1 MSKTV
6 DERVVKMT
14 FDNQNFDPKVNAS
27 MNTIDKLKSKLNF
40 TGASKGL
47 ETMASATDSVKVK
60 FSALNTVAMT
70 AVMNITNNIVN
81 SAKRIMASLTTAP
94 IDAGYN
100 EYESKLKSIKV
111 MMASTGKSI
120 DEVNARIDDL
130 AEYANKTIYSFDDM
144 TQSVSKFTNAGVSL
158 DKSVLAIKGIS
169 NEAAVSGASA
179 EEASRAMY
187 NFAQALSAGHVQLI
201 DWKSIENANMATME
215 FKQQLIDSAVAAGTL
230 TKSADGLYTTMSGKT
245 LNATKGFNDSLQD
258 QWMTT
263 DVLINTLGRYADE
276 TTEIGKKSYS
286 AAKDVSSFSKLMDT
300 LSESVQNG
308 WSKTFELILG
318 DYFQAT
324 DMWTKVN
331 DVIGGALDKMTEARN
346 KLIGGAMSSP
356 WEQIKKQVSD
366 AGVSVNDFQKALIE
380 TGKKHG
386 KVTDEMIS
394 KAGGFEKSL
403 KSGWLSP
410 KILSETLG
418 KFIGN
423 VKDAEKSTDKMKNSL
438 DELGKVADKVILGD
452 FGNGEDRIKKLTAAG
467 YDYATVQSIVNNKLL
482 GTKININNLSDAQVK
497 NMGYTD
503 EQVKTL
509 RKLQKQADETGTPL
523 NELMERMS
531 KPSGRELLL
540 DSIANSYRTLAS
552 VFKSVRD
559 AWRDMFPPATSE
571 QLYNAIDA
579 VHSFTEGVL
588 KDVKSNSDSLTR
600 TLKGLFAI
608 LKLISDIL
616 GGGLKI
622 AFKILNSI
630 LGAFNLN
637 ILDFTA
643 YVGDAIVA
651 MTNWIEKHNLL
662 NKVIEK
668 TGPFVKKS
676 IEKLK
681 EWKDEVLSLPIV
693 QNALDTAEK
702 SIETFFKE
710 GSKSVKT
717 FIKNLKSMDKITF
730 NGVVDTVKKFID
742 KIIDIFKTAAK
753 PVSNVANAAETVKKA
768 TKEVDKD
775 TSPHLDNFKN
785 NISKVKDVLGEFV
798 EFVKGKLSNINLGHV
813 LAIAFGVSFI
823 ATAKKAGQLMES
835 ISGFMDNL
843 GAVPASIS
851 EFVDK
856 VTYSMKKLAKAK
868 AFSMK
873 MDGVYTFAKAIAV
886 LAGSIFLLS
895 KMDMKKGLEGAG
907 ILLGTVGILSAALIL
922 INKKCDVKSSIKL
935 GTMMASIGG
944 AMILLSAAVKVLAGI
959 DVGKAFIAIS
969 EIIIMMASLVASSIA
984 LAAFAPSMGKNSLM
998 ILSFAVSINI
1008 LIRAIKSLTELDP
1021 KKATNTCKMLSK
1033 FILALAVSIRL
1044 MAKPGASSA
1053 KAGTSMLAVSAA
1065 LLILTK
1071 VIKIVSK
1078 FTIGEMVTAV
1088 GIVSIA
1094 IGFIYTLSKAMS
1106 IMGDAGKYAGKAG
1119 LSMLAISSSM
1129 LILVG
1134 VIKIVSMI
1142 GTKELVKGVTV
1153 INLLGVCISAL
1164 IAVTSKAGENAAK
1177 AGVTILAFAGAMI
1190 ALSVVMYIMGSLSV
1204 ESIGKGLLAIGGLT
1218 AIIMGLLVIT
1228 KYTKNVKACS
1238 KLLIS
1243 FSITMGVLSAAI
1255 AILSLLDI
1263 SKVIEASACIGA
1275 ITGML
1280 ALLIKS
1286 TENAKKATSTLVLMA
1301 VIFAELTVVLFALS
1315 SLPIKSCLASAGAL
1329 SLLMLTLSASILI
1342 ISNSK
1347 DMSAST
1353 VAVVGLM
1360 STVLLGIGYIISI
1373 LSGLPMNNAITIAA
1387 SVGLLMMALSGAF
1400 LIISN
1405 SKVDPKTT
1413 ISLGLMIGCL
1423 YLLGTVL
1430 SKMSEMPLSES
1441 VGNVKLLAVVVA
1453 GVIVAMEILG
1463 HINGGSILKNVL
1475 MMSAAIAA
1483 FSVSLMLLAP
1493 AIKSVGELSVE
1504 SIVKTLVTLAAAI
1517 VVLGVAGT
1525 VLAPVLP
1532 VILGLSVALL
1542 AISVG
1547 ALAAGVGI
1555 DFLAKGLAIIA
1566 TLSIND
1572 LVQGIIALVAVF
1584 TALGIAGLLL
1594 SPIAP
1599 VILMLGAAILALGV
1613 GLLSTAKA
1621 IQIIINL
1628 FQMFASS
1635 TTDGSNIIGNALKS
1649 IWNFFSNVFSNIF
1662 HTIGSAVSHF
1672 ASSAAQMAS
1681 NLWNGLKN
1689 GLKGLGGLV
1698 GGHIRDAVSAIKNK
1712 VGEWKDAGINLI
1724 KGFISGIKSK
1734 AQAIVDAAKGV
1745 VKGAVDSIKHF
1756 LGIRSPSR
1764 LFKGIGKYCDLGLV
1778 NGLKEY
1784 SSKVSN
1790 ASRSVGKD
1798 AFNNMKRTLS
1808 NIADNVNENIDA
1820 QPTISPVMDLSD
1832 VINGTS
1838 QINSLLSNNKAM
1850 TISADMNANY
1860 TKQQQKYED
1869 DYNFKNRLLSD
1880 VDTIIKNAFEN
1891 VDGIQNGDSTYV
1903 IEIPLNLDSRE
1914 VARATAKYTK
1924 NEIEKIDR
1932 NALRRGGILRV

>member
-120 DEVNARIDDL
+120 DEVNKHIDDL

-230 TKSADGLYTTMSGKT
+230 TKSADGLYETMSGKT

-324 DMWTKVN
+324 NMWTKVN
-331 DVIGGALDKMTEARN
+331 DVVGGALDKMTEARN

-523 NELMERMS
+523 NELIERMS

-588 KDVKSNSDSLTR
+588 NNVKSNSDSLTR

-643 YVGDAIVA
+643 YIGDAIVA

-798 EFVKGKLSNINLGHV
+798 EFVKGKLSNINLGHI

-935 GTMMASIGG
+935 GSMMASIGG

-969 EIIIMMASLVASSIA
+969 EMIIMMASLVASSIA

-1008 LIRAIKSLTELDP
+1008 LIRAIKSLSELDP
-1021 KKATNTCKMLSK
+1021 KKATNTCKMLSR
-1033 FILALAVSIRL
+1033 FMLALAVSIRL
-1044 MAKPGASSA
+1044 MTKPGASSA

-1071 VIKIVSK
+1071 VIKMVSK

-1088 GIVSIA
+1088 GIVGIT

-1204 ESIGKGLLAIGGLT
+1204 ESIGKGLLAISGLT
-1218 AIIMGLLVIT
+1218 AMIMGLLVIT

-1243 FSITMGVLSAAI
+1243 FSITIGVLSAAI
-1255 AILSLLDI
+1255 AILSLLDT
-1263 SKVIEASACIGA
+1263 SKVIGASACIGA

-1347 DMSAST
+1347 DMSTST

-1400 LIISN
+1400 FIISN

-1493 AIKSVGELSVE
+1493 AIKSFGELSVE

-1542 AISVG
+1542 SISVG

-1566 TLSIND
+1566 TLSIGD
-1572 LVQGIIALVAVF
+1572 LVQGLIALVAVF

-1649 IWNFFSNVFSNIF
+1649 IWDFFSNVFGNIF
-1662 HTIGSAVSHF
+1662 HTIGSAVSRF
-1672 ASSAAQMAS
+1672 ASSAGQMAS

-1712 VGEWKDAGINLI
+1712 VGEWKDAGVNLI

-1756 LGIRSPSR
+1756 LGIHSPSR
-1764 LFKGIGKYCDLGLV
+1764 LFKGIGQYCDLGLV
-1778 NGLKEY
+1778 NGFKEY
-1784 SSKVSN
+1784 SSKVSD

-1808 NIADNVNENIDA
+1808 NIADNVNKNIDA

-1838 QINSLLSNNKAM
+1838 QLNSLLSNNKAM
-1850 TISADMNANY
+1850 TISTDMNTNY

>member
-81 SAKRIMASLTTAP
+81 SAKSIMASLTTAP

-120 DEVNARIDDL
+120 DEVNAHIDDL

-263 DVLINTLGRYADE
+263 DVLINTLSRYADE

-324 DMWTKVN
+324 NMWTKVN

-523 NELMERMS
+523 NELIERMS

-571 QLYNAIDA
+571 QLYNAVDA

-588 KDVKSNSDSLTR
+588 KNVKSNSDSLTR

-643 YVGDAIVA
+643 YIGDAIVA

-843 GAVPASIS
+843 GAVPKSIS
-851 EFVDK
+851 EFVDNL
-856 VTYSMKKLAKAK
+856 TSSIDKLAKAK

-907 ILLGTVGILSAALIL
+907 ILLGTVGVLSAALIL

-935 GTMMASIGG
+935 GTMMSSIGG

-1008 LIRAIKSLTELDP
+1008 LIRAIKSLSELDP
-1021 KKATNTCKMLSK
+1021 KKATNTCKMLSR
-1033 FILALAVSIRL
+1033 FMLALAVSIRL

-1071 VIKIVSK
+1071 VIKMVSK

-1088 GIVSIA
+1088 GIVGIT

-1204 ESIGKGLLAIGGLT
+1204 ESVGKGLLAIGGLT
-1218 AIIMGLLVIT
+1218 AMIMGLLVIT

-1243 FSITMGVLSAAI
+1243 FSITIGVLSAAI
-1255 AILSLLDI
+1255 AILSLLDT
-1263 SKVIEASACIGA
+1263 SKVIGASACIGA

-1463 HINGGSILKNVL
+1463 HIDGGSILKNVL

-1517 VVLGVAGT
+1517 VILGVAGT

-1542 AISVG
+1542 GISVG

-1566 TLSIND
+1566 TLSISD
-1572 LVQGIIALVAVF
+1572 LVQGLIALVAVF

-1594 SPIAP
+1594 SPITP

-1635 TTDGSNIIGNALKS
+1635 TTDGSNVIGNALKS
-1649 IWNFFSNVFSNIF
+1649 IWDFFSNVFGNIF
-1662 HTIGSAVSHF
+1662 HTIGSAVSRF

-1712 VGEWKDAGINLI
+1712 VGEWKDAGVNLI

-1756 LGIRSPSR
+1756 LGIHSPSR
-1764 LFKGIGKYCDLGLV
+1764 LFKGIGQYCDLGLV
-1778 NGLKEY
+1778 NGFKEY

-1838 QINSLLSNNKAM
+1838 QLNSLLSNNKAM
-1850 TISADMNANY
+1850 TISTDMNTNY

>member
-81 SAKRIMASLTTAP
+81 SAKSIMASLTTAP

-120 DEVNARIDDL
+120 DEVNAHIDDL

-263 DVLINTLGRYADE
+263 DVLINTLSRYADE

-324 DMWTKVN
+324 NMWTKVN
-331 DVIGGALDKMTEARN
+331 DVVGGALDKMTEARN

-523 NELMERMS
+523 NELIERMS

-588 KDVKSNSDSLTR
+588 NNVKSNSDSLTR

-643 YVGDAIVA
+643 YIGDAIVA

-742 KIIDIFKTAAK
+742 KIIDIFETAAK

-813 LAIAFGVSFI
+813 LAIAFGVSFM

-835 ISGFMDNL
+835 ISGFMDDL

-944 AMILLSAAVKVLAGI
+944 AMILLSSAVKVLAGI
-959 DVGKAFIAIS
+959 DVGKAFIGIS

-1008 LIRAIKSLTELDP
+1008 LIRAIKSLSELDP
-1021 KKATNTCKMLSK
+1021 KKATNTCKMLSR

-1044 MAKPGASSA
+1044 MIKPGASSA

-1071 VIKIVSK
+1071 VIKIVSR

-1204 ESIGKGLLAIGGLT
+1204 ESIGKGLLAISGLT
-1218 AIIMGLLVIT
+1218 AMIMGLLVIT

-1243 FSITMGVLSAAI
+1243 FSITIGVLSAAI
-1255 AILSLLDI
+1255 AILSLLDT
-1263 SKVIEASACIGA
+1263 SKVIGASACIGA

-1400 LIISN
+1400 FIISN

-1453 GVIVAMEILG
+1453 GVVVAMEILG

-1542 AISVG
+1542 GISVG

-1572 LVQGIIALVAVF
+1572 LVQGLIALVAVF

-1594 SPIAP
+1594 SPITP

-1635 TTDGSNIIGNALKS
+1635 TTDGSNVIGNALKS
-1649 IWNFFSNVFSNIF
+1649 IWDFFSNVFGNIF
-1662 HTIGSAVSHF
+1662 HTIGSAVSRF
-1672 ASSAAQMAS
+1672 ASSAGQMAS

-1712 VGEWKDAGINLI
+1712 VGEWKDAGVNLI

-1756 LGIRSPSR
+1756 LGIHSPSR
-1764 LFKGIGKYCDLGLV
+1764 LFKGIGQYCDLGLV
-1778 NGLKEY
+1778 NGFKEY
-1784 SSKVSN
+1784 SSKVAN

-1838 QINSLLSNNKAM
+1838 QLNSLLSNNKAM
-1850 TISADMNANY
+1850 TISTDMNTNY

>member
-81 SAKRIMASLTTAP
+81 SAKSIMASLTTAP

-120 DEVNARIDDL
+120 DEVNAHIDDL

-263 DVLINTLGRYADE
+263 DVLINTLSRYADE

-324 DMWTKVN
+324 NMWTKVN

-346 KLIGGAMSSP
+346 KLIGGAMTSP

-438 DELGKVADKVILGD
+438 EELGKVADKVILGD

-523 NELMERMS
+523 NELIERMS

-579 VHSFTEGVL
+579 VHGFTEGVL
-588 KDVKSNSDSLTR
+588 NNVKSNSDSLTR

-643 YVGDAIVA
+643 YIGDAIVA

-742 KIIDIFKTAAK
+742 KIIDIFETAAK

-835 ISGFMDNL
+835 ISGFMDDI

-935 GTMMASIGG
+935 GSMMASIGG

-1008 LIRAIKSLTELDP
+1008 LIRAIKSLSELDP
-1021 KKATNTCKMLSK
+1021 KKATNTCKMLSR

-1044 MAKPGASSA
+1044 MTKPGASSA

-1071 VIKIVSK
+1071 VIKMVSK

-1088 GIVSIA
+1088 GVVGIT

-1204 ESIGKGLLAIGGLT
+1204 ESIGKGLLAISGLT
-1218 AIIMGLLVIT
+1218 AMIMGLLVIT

-1243 FSITMGVLSAAI
+1243 FSITIGVLSAAI
-1255 AILSLLDI
+1255 AILSLLDT
-1263 SKVIEASACIGA
+1263 SKVIGASACIGA

-1400 LIISN
+1400 FIISN

-1453 GVIVAMEILG
+1453 GVVVAMEILG

-1542 AISVG
+1542 GISVG

-1572 LVQGIIALVAVF
+1572 LVQGLIALVAVF

-1594 SPIAP
+1594 SPITP

-1635 TTDGSNIIGNALKS
+1635 TTDGSNVIGNALKS
-1649 IWNFFSNVFSNIF
+1649 IWDFFSNVFGNIF
-1662 HTIGSAVSHF
+1662 HTIGSAVSRF
-1672 ASSAAQMAS
+1672 ASSAGQMAS

-1712 VGEWKDAGINLI
+1712 VGEWKDAGVNLI

-1756 LGIRSPSR
+1756 LGIHSPSR
-1764 LFKGIGKYCDLGLV
+1764 LFKGIGQYCDLGLV
-1778 NGLKEY
+1778 NGFKEY
-1784 SSKVSN
+1784 SSKVAN

-1838 QINSLLSNNKAM
+1838 QLNSLLSNNKAM
-1850 TISADMNANY
+1850 TISTDMNTNY
-1860 TKQQQKYED
+1860 TRQQQKYED

>member
-81 SAKRIMASLTTAP
+81 SAKSIMASLTTAP

-120 DEVNARIDDL
+120 DEVNKHIDDL

-263 DVLINTLGRYADE
+263 DVLINTLSRYADE

-324 DMWTKVN
+324 NMWTKVN

-346 KLIGGAMSSP
+346 KLIGGAMTSP

-523 NELMERMS
+523 NELIERMS

-588 KDVKSNSDSLTR
+588 KNVKSNSDSLTR

-643 YVGDAIVA
+643 YIGDAVVA

-742 KIIDIFKTAAK
+742 KIIDIFETAAK

-768 TKEVDKD
+768 TKEVDKA

-835 ISGFMDNL
+835 ISGFMENL
-843 GAVPASIS
+843 GAVPKSIS
-851 EFVDK
+851 EFVDNL
-856 VTYSMKKLAKAK
+856 TSSIDKLAKAK

-873 MDGVYTFAKAIAV
+873 MDGVYTFAKAIAI

-1008 LIRAIKSLTELDP
+1008 LIRAIKSLSELDP

-1106 IMGDAGKYAGKAG
+1106 IMGDSGKYAGKAG

-1204 ESIGKGLLAIGGLT
+1204 ESVGKGLLAIGGLT
-1218 AIIMGLLVIT
+1218 AMIMGLLVIT

-1243 FSITMGVLSAAI
+1243 FSITIGVLSAAI
-1255 AILSLLDI
+1255 AILSLLDT
-1263 SKVIEASACIGA
+1263 SKVIGASACIGA

-1517 VVLGVAGT
+1517 VILGVAGT

-1572 LVQGIIALVAVF
+1572 LVQGLIALVAVF

-1635 TTDGSNIIGNALKS
+1635 TSDGSNVIGNALKS

-1662 HTIGSAVSHF
+1662 HTIGSAVSRF

-1698 GGHIRDAVSAIKNK
+1698 GGYIRDAVSAIKNK
-1712 VGEWKDAGINLI
+1712 VGEWKDAGINLV

-1756 LGIRSPSR
+1756 LGIHSPSR
-1764 LFKGIGKYCDLGLV
+1764 LFKGIGQYCDLGLV
-1778 NGLKEY
+1778 NGFKEY

-1832 VINGTS
+1832 VVNGTS
-1838 QINSLLSNNKAM
+1838 QLNSLLSNNKAM
-1850 TISADMNANY
+1850 TISADMNTNY
-1860 TKQQQKYED
+1860 TRQQQKYED

>member
-81 SAKRIMASLTTAP
+81 SAKSIMASLTTAP

-120 DEVNARIDDL
+120 DEVNAHIDDL

-230 TKSADGLYTTMSGKT
+230 TKSADGLYETMSGKT

-263 DVLINTLGRYADE
+263 DVLINTLSRYADE

-324 DMWTKVN
+324 NMWTKVN

-523 NELMERMS
+523 NELIERMS

-588 KDVKSNSDSLTR
+588 KNVKSNSDSLTR

-643 YVGDAIVA
+643 YIGDAIVA

-681 EWKDEVLSLPIV
+681 EWKDEVLSLPVV

-768 TKEVDKD
+768 TKEVDKA

-835 ISGFMDNL
+835 ISGFMENL
-843 GAVPASIS
+843 GAVPKSIS
-851 EFVDK
+851 EFVDNL
-856 VTYSMKKLAKAK
+856 TSSIDKLAKAK

-922 INKKCDVKSSIKL
+922 INKKCEVKSSIKL

-944 AMILLSAAVKVLAGI
+944 AMILLSSAVKVLAGI
-959 DVGKAFIAIS
+959 DVGKAFIGIS
-969 EIIIMMASLVASSIA
+969 EIIIMMVSLVASSIA

-1008 LIRAIKSLTELDP
+1008 LI
-1021 KKATNTCKMLSK
+1021 
-1033 FILALAVSIRL
+1033 
-1044 MAKPGASSA
+1044 
-1053 KAGTSMLAVSAA
+1053 
-1065 LLILTK
+1065 
-1071 VIKIVSK
+1071 
-1078 FTIGEMVTAV
+1078 
-1088 GIVSIA
+1088 
-1094 IGFIYTLSKAMS
+1094 YQ
-1106 IMGDAGKYAGKAG
+1106 YA
-1119 LSMLAISSSM
+1119 
-1129 LILVG
+1129 
-1134 VIKIVSMI
+1134 
-1142 GTKELVKGVTV
+1142 
-1153 INLLGVCISAL
+1153 N
-1164 IAVTSKAGENAAK
+1164 
-1177 AGVTILAFAGAMI
+1177 
-1190 ALSVVMYIMGSLSV
+1190 
-1204 ESIGKGLLAIGGLT
+1204 
-1218 AIIMGLLVIT
+1218 
-1228 KYTKNVKACS
+1228 
-1238 KLLIS
+1238 
-1243 FSITMGVLSAAI
+1243 
-1255 AILSLLDI
+1255 
-1263 SKVIEASACIGA
+1263 
-1275 ITGML
+1275 
-1280 ALLIKS
+1280 
-1286 TENAKKATSTLVLMA
+1286 
-1301 VIFAELTVVLFALS
+1301 
-1315 SLPIKSCLASAGAL
+1315 
-1329 SLLMLTLSASILI
+1329 
-1342 ISNSK
+1342 
-1347 DMSAST
+1347 
-1353 VAVVGLM
+1353 
-1360 STVLLGIGYIISI
+1360 
-1373 LSGLPMNNAITIAA
+1373 
-1387 SVGLLMMALSGAF
+1387 
-1400 LIISN
+1400 
-1405 SKVDPKTT
+1405 
-1413 ISLGLMIGCL
+1413 
-1423 YLLGTVL
+1423 
-1430 SKMSEMPLSES
+1430 
-1441 VGNVKLLAVVVA
+1441 
-1453 GVIVAMEILG
+1453 
-1463 HINGGSILKNVL
+1463 H
-1475 MMSAAIAA
+1475 
-1483 FSVSLMLLAP
+1483 
-1493 AIKSVGELSVE
+1493 
-1504 SIVKTLVTLAAAI
+1504 
-1517 VVLGVAGT
+1517 
-1525 VLAPVLP
+1525 
-1532 VILGLSVALL
+1532 
-1542 AISVG
+1542 
-1547 ALAAGVGI
+1547 
-1555 DFLAKGLAIIA
+1555 
-1566 TLSIND
+1566 
-1572 LVQGIIALVAVF
+1572 
-1584 TALGIAGLLL
+1584 
-1594 SPIAP
+1594 
-1599 VILMLGAAILALGV
+1599 
-1613 GLLSTAKA
+1613 
-1621 IQIIINL
+1621 
-1628 FQMFASS
+1628 
-1635 TTDGSNIIGNALKS
+1635 
-1649 IWNFFSNVFSNIF
+1649 
-1662 HTIGSAVSHF
+1662 
-1672 ASSAAQMAS
+1672 
-1681 NLWNGLKN
+1681 
-1689 GLKGLGGLV
+1689 
-1698 GGHIRDAVSAIKNK
+1698 
-1712 VGEWKDAGINLI
+1712 
-1724 KGFISGIKSK
+1724 
-1734 AQAIVDAAKGV
+1734 
-1745 VKGAVDSIKHF
+1745 
-1756 LGIRSPSR
+1756 
-1764 LFKGIGKYCDLGLV
+1764 
-1778 NGLKEY
+1778 
-1784 SSKVSN
+1784 
-1790 ASRSVGKD
+1790 
-1798 AFNNMKRTLS
+1798 
-1808 NIADNVNENIDA
+1808 
-1820 QPTISPVMDLSD
+1820 
-1832 VINGTS
+1832 
-1838 QINSLLSNNKAM
+1838 
-1850 TISADMNANY
+1850 
-1860 TKQQQKYED
+1860 
-1869 DYNFKNRLLSD
+1869 
-1880 VDTIIKNAFEN
+1880 
-1891 VDGIQNGDSTYV
+1891 
-1903 IEIPLNLDSRE
+1903 
-1914 VARATAKYTK
+1914 
-1924 NEIEKIDR
+1924 
-1932 NALRRGGILRV
+1932 

>member
-81 SAKRIMASLTTAP
+81 SAKSIMASLTTAP

-120 DEVNARIDDL
+120 DEVNAHIDDL

-263 DVLINTLGRYADE
+263 DVLINTLSRYADE

-324 DMWTKVN
+324 NMWTKVN

-523 NELMERMS
+523 NELIERMS

-588 KDVKSNSDSLTR
+588 NNVKSNSDSLTR

-643 YVGDAIVA
+643 YIGDAIVA

-742 KIIDIFKTAAK
+742 KIIDIFETAAK

-813 LAIAFGVSFI
+813 LAIAFGVSFM

-835 ISGFMDNL
+835 ISGFMDDI

-851 EFVDK
+851 KFVDK

-944 AMILLSAAVKVLAGI
+944 AMILLSSAVKVLAGI
-959 DVGKAFIAIS
+959 DVGKAFIGIS

-1008 LIRAIKSLTELDP
+1008 LIRAIKSLSELDP
-1021 KKATNTCKMLSK
+1021 KKATNTCKMLSR

-1044 MAKPGASSA
+1044 MTKPGASSA

-1071 VIKIVSK
+1071 VIKMVSK

-1088 GIVSIA
+1088 GIVGIT

-1204 ESIGKGLLAIGGLT
+1204 ESIGKGLLAISGLT
-1218 AIIMGLLVIT
+1218 AMIMGLLVIT

-1243 FSITMGVLSAAI
+1243 FSITIGVLSAAI
-1255 AILSLLDI
+1255 AILSLLDT
-1263 SKVIEASACIGA
+1263 SKVIGASACIGA

-1347 DMSAST
+1347 DISAST

-1360 STVLLGIGYIISI
+1360 STVLLAIGYIISI

-1387 SVGLLMMALSGAF
+1387 SVGLLMVALSGAF
-1400 LIISN
+1400 FIISN

-1423 YLLGTVL
+1423 YLLGAVL

-1453 GVIVAMEILG
+1453 GVVVAMEILG

-1542 AISVG
+1542 GISVG

-1572 LVQGIIALVAVF
+1572 LVQGLIALVAVF

-1594 SPIAP
+1594 SPITP

-1635 TTDGSNIIGNALKS
+1635 TTDGSNVIGNALKS
-1649 IWNFFSNVFSNIF
+1649 IWDFFSNVFGNIF
-1662 HTIGSAVSHF
+1662 HTIGSAVSRF
-1672 ASSAAQMAS
+1672 ASSAGQMAS

-1712 VGEWKDAGINLI
+1712 VGEWKDAGVNLI

-1756 LGIRSPSR
+1756 LGIHSPSR
-1764 LFKGIGKYCDLGLV
+1764 LFKGIGQYCDLGLV
-1778 NGLKEY
+1778 NGFKEY
-1784 SSKVSN
+1784 SSKVAN

-1838 QINSLLSNNKAM
+1838 QLNSLLSNNKAM
-1850 TISADMNANY
+1850 TISTDMNTNY

>member
-81 SAKRIMASLTTAP
+81 SAKSIMASLTTAP

-120 DEVNARIDDL
+120 DEVNAHIDDL

-263 DVLINTLGRYADE
+263 DVLINTLSRYADE

-324 DMWTKVN
+324 NMWTKVN
-331 DVIGGALDKMTEARN
+331 DVVGGALDKMTEARN

-356 WEQIKKQVSD
+356 WEQIKKQVSE

-523 NELMERMS
+523 NELIERMS

-588 KDVKSNSDSLTR
+588 NNVKSNSDSLTR

-643 YVGDAIVA
+643 YIGDAIVA

-742 KIIDIFKTAAK
+742 KIIDIFETAAK

-835 ISGFMDNL
+835 ISGFMDDI

-935 GTMMASIGG
+935 GSMMASIGG

-1008 LIRAIKSLTELDP
+1008 LIRAIKSLSELDP
-1021 KKATNTCKMLSK
+1021 KKATNTCKMLSR

-1044 MAKPGASSA
+1044 MTKPGASSA

-1071 VIKIVSK
+1071 VIKMVSK

-1088 GIVSIA
+1088 GVVGIT

-1204 ESIGKGLLAIGGLT
+1204 ESIGKGLLAISGLT
-1218 AIIMGLLVIT
+1218 AMIMGLLVIT

-1243 FSITMGVLSAAI
+1243 FSITIGVLSAAI
-1255 AILSLLDI
+1255 AILSLLDT
-1263 SKVIEASACIGA
+1263 SKVIGASACIGA

-1400 LIISN
+1400 FIISN

-1453 GVIVAMEILG
+1453 GVVVAMEILG

-1542 AISVG
+1542 GINVG

-1572 LVQGIIALVAVF
+1572 LVQGLIALVAVF

-1594 SPIAP
+1594 SPITP

-1635 TTDGSNIIGNALKS
+1635 TTDGSNVIGNALKS
-1649 IWNFFSNVFSNIF
+1649 IWDFFSNVFGNIF
-1662 HTIGSAVSHF
+1662 HTIGSAVSRF
-1672 ASSAAQMAS
+1672 ASSAGQMAS

-1712 VGEWKDAGINLI
+1712 VGEWKDAGVNLI

-1756 LGIRSPSR
+1756 LGIHSPSR
-1764 LFKGIGKYCDLGLV
+1764 LFKGIGQYCDLGLV
-1778 NGLKEY
+1778 NGFKEY
-1784 SSKVSN
+1784 SSKVAN

-1838 QINSLLSNNKAM
+1838 QLNSLLSNNKAM
-1850 TISADMNANY
+1850 TISTDMNTNY
-1860 TKQQQKYED
+1860 TRQQQKYED

>member
-81 SAKRIMASLTTAP
+81 SAKSIMASLTTAP

-120 DEVNARIDDL
+120 DEVNAHIDDL

-263 DVLINTLGRYADE
+263 DVLINTLSRYADE

-324 DMWTKVN
+324 NMWTKVN
-331 DVIGGALDKMTEARN
+331 DVVGGALDKMTEARN

-523 NELMERMS
+523 NELIERMS

-588 KDVKSNSDSLTR
+588 NNVKSNSDSLTR

-643 YVGDAIVA
+643 YIGDAIVA

-742 KIIDIFKTAAK
+742 KIIDIFETAAK

-835 ISGFMDNL
+835 ISGFMDDI

-935 GTMMASIGG
+935 GSMMASIGG

-1008 LIRAIKSLTELDP
+1008 LIRAIKSLSELDP
-1021 KKATNTCKMLSK
+1021 KKATNTCKMLSR

-1044 MAKPGASSA
+1044 MTKPGASSA

-1071 VIKIVSK
+1071 VIKMVSK

-1088 GIVSIA
+1088 GVVGIT

-1204 ESIGKGLLAIGGLT
+1204 ESIGKGLLAISGLT
-1218 AIIMGLLVIT
+1218 AMIMGLLVIT

-1243 FSITMGVLSAAI
+1243 FSITIGVLSAAI
-1255 AILSLLDI
+1255 AILSLLDT
-1263 SKVIEASACIGA
+1263 SKVIGASACIGA

-1400 LIISN
+1400 FIISN

-1453 GVIVAMEILG
+1453 GVVVAMEILG

-1542 AISVG
+1542 GISVG

-1572 LVQGIIALVAVF
+1572 LVQGLIALVAVF

-1594 SPIAP
+1594 SPITP

-1635 TTDGSNIIGNALKS
+1635 TTDGSNVIGNALKS
-1649 IWNFFSNVFSNIF
+1649 IWDFFSNVFGNIF
-1662 HTIGSAVSHF
+1662 HTIGSAVSRF
-1672 ASSAAQMAS
+1672 ASSAGQMAS

-1712 VGEWKDAGINLI
+1712 VGEWKDAGVNLI

-1756 LGIRSPSR
+1756 LGIHSPSR
-1764 LFKGIGKYCDLGLV
+1764 LFKGIGQYCDLGLV
-1778 NGLKEY
+1778 NGFKEY
-1784 SSKVSN
+1784 SSKVAN

-1838 QINSLLSNNKAM
+1838 QLNSLLSNNKAM
-1850 TISADMNANY
+1850 TISTDMNTNY
-1860 TKQQQKYED
+1860 TRQQQKYED

>member
-81 SAKRIMASLTTAP
+81 SAKSIMASLTTAP

-120 DEVNARIDDL
+120 DEVNAHIDDL

-263 DVLINTLGRYADE
+263 DVLINTLSRYADE

-324 DMWTKVN
+324 NMWTKVN

-523 NELMERMS
+523 NELIERMS

-588 KDVKSNSDSLTR
+588 NNVKSNSDSLTR

-643 YVGDAIVA
+643 YIGDAIVA

-742 KIIDIFKTAAK
+742 KIIDIFETAAK

-813 LAIAFGVSFI
+813 LAIAFGVSFM

-835 ISGFMDNL
+835 ISGFMDDI

-851 EFVDK
+851 KFVDK

-959 DVGKAFIAIS
+959 DVGKAFIGIS

-1008 LIRAIKSLTELDP
+1008 LIRAIKSLSELDP
-1021 KKATNTCKMLSK
+1021 KKATNTCKMLSR

-1044 MAKPGASSA
+1044 MTKPGASSA

-1071 VIKIVSK
+1071 VIKMVSK

-1088 GIVSIA
+1088 GIVGIT

-1204 ESIGKGLLAIGGLT
+1204 ESIGKGLLAISGLT
-1218 AIIMGLLVIT
+1218 AMIMGLLVIT

-1243 FSITMGVLSAAI
+1243 FSITIGVLSAAI
-1255 AILSLLDI
+1255 AILSLLDT
-1263 SKVIEASACIGA
+1263 SKVIGASACIGA

-1347 DMSAST
+1347 DISAST

-1360 STVLLGIGYIISI
+1360 STVLLAIGYIISI

-1387 SVGLLMMALSGAF
+1387 SVGLLMVALSGAF
-1400 LIISN
+1400 FIISN

-1453 GVIVAMEILG
+1453 GVVVAMEILG

-1542 AISVG
+1542 GISVG

-1572 LVQGIIALVAVF
+1572 LVQGLIALVAVF

-1594 SPIAP
+1594 SPITP

-1635 TTDGSNIIGNALKS
+1635 TTDGSNVIGNALKS
-1649 IWNFFSNVFSNIF
+1649 IWDFFSNVFGNIF
-1662 HTIGSAVSHF
+1662 HTIGSAVSRF
-1672 ASSAAQMAS
+1672 ASSAGQMAS

-1712 VGEWKDAGINLI
+1712 VGEWKDAGVNLI

-1756 LGIRSPSR
+1756 LGIHSPSR
-1764 LFKGIGKYCDLGLV
+1764 LFKGIGQYCDLGLV
-1778 NGLKEY
+1778 NGFKEY
-1784 SSKVSN
+1784 SSKVAN

-1838 QINSLLSNNKAM
+1838 QLNSLLSNNKAM
-1850 TISADMNANY
+1850 TISTDMNTNY

>member
-81 SAKRIMASLTTAP
+81 SAKSIMASLTTAP

-120 DEVNARIDDL
+120 DEVNAHIDDL

-263 DVLINTLGRYADE
+263 DVLINTLSRYADE

-324 DMWTKVN
+324 NMWTKVN

-523 NELMERMS
+523 NELIERMS

-588 KDVKSNSDSLTR
+588 NNVKSNSDSLTR

-643 YVGDAIVA
+643 YIGDAIVA

-768 TKEVDKD
+768 TKEVDKA

-843 GAVPASIS
+843 GAVPKSIS
-851 EFVDK
+851 EFVDNL
-856 VTYSMKKLAKAK
+856 TSSIDKLAKAK

-907 ILLGTVGILSAALIL
+907 ILLGTVGVLSAALIL

-959 DVGKAFIAIS
+959 DVGKAFIGIS

-1008 LIRAIKSLTELDP
+1008 LIRAIKSLSELDP
-1021 KKATNTCKMLSK
+1021 KKATNTCKMLSR
-1033 FILALAVSIRL
+1033 FMLALAVSIRL
-1044 MAKPGASSA
+1044 MTKPGASSA

-1071 VIKIVSK
+1071 VIKMVSK

-1088 GIVSIA
+1088 GIVGIT

-1204 ESIGKGLLAIGGLT
+1204 ESVGKGLLAIGGLT
-1218 AIIMGLLVIT
+1218 AMIMGLLVIT

-1243 FSITMGVLSAAI
+1243 FSITIGVLSAAI
-1255 AILSLLDI
+1255 AILSLLDT
-1263 SKVIEASACIGA
+1263 SKVIGASACIGA

-1463 HINGGSILKNVL
+1463 HIDGGSILKNVL

-1517 VVLGVAGT
+1517 VILGVAGT

-1542 AISVG
+1542 GISVG

-1566 TLSIND
+1566 TLSISD
-1572 LVQGIIALVAVF
+1572 LVQGLIALVAVF

-1635 TTDGSNIIGNALKS
+1635 TTDGSNVIGNALKS
-1649 IWNFFSNVFSNIF
+1649 IWDFFSNVFGNIF
-1662 HTIGSAVSHF
+1662 HTIGSAVSRF

-1712 VGEWKDAGINLI
+1712 VGEWKDAGVNLI

-1756 LGIRSPSR
+1756 LGIHSPSR
-1764 LFKGIGKYCDLGLV
+1764 LFKGIGQYCDLGLV
-1778 NGLKEY
+1778 NGFKEY
-1784 SSKVSN
+1784 SSKVAN

-1838 QINSLLSNNKAM
+1838 QLNSLLSNNKAM
-1850 TISADMNANY
+1850 TISTDMNTNY

>member
-81 SAKRIMASLTTAP
+81 SAKSIMASLTTAP

-120 DEVNARIDDL
+120 DEVNAHIDDL

-263 DVLINTLGRYADE
+263 DVLINTLSRYADE

-324 DMWTKVN
+324 NMWTKVN

-346 KLIGGAMSSP
+346 KLIGGAMTSP
-356 WEQIKKQVSD
+356 WEQIKKQVTE

-523 NELMERMS
+523 NELIERMS

-588 KDVKSNSDSLTR
+588 NNVKSNSDSLTR

-643 YVGDAIVA
+643 YIGDAIVA

-742 KIIDIFKTAAK
+742 KIIDIFETAAK

-813 LAIAFGVSFI
+813 LAIAFGVSFM

-835 ISGFMDNL
+835 ISGFMDDL

-935 GTMMASIGG
+935 GSMMASIGG

-1008 LIRAIKSLTELDP
+1008 LIRAIKSLSELDP
-1021 KKATNTCKMLSK
+1021 KKATNTCKMLSR

-1044 MAKPGASSA
+1044 MIKPGASSA

-1071 VIKIVSK
+1071 VIKIVSR

-1204 ESIGKGLLAIGGLT
+1204 ESIGKGLLAISGLT
-1218 AIIMGLLVIT
+1218 AMIMGLLVIT

-1243 FSITMGVLSAAI
+1243 FSITIGVLSAAI
-1255 AILSLLDI
+1255 AILSLLDT
-1263 SKVIEASACIGA
+1263 SKVIGASACIGA

-1373 LSGLPMNNAITIAA
+1373 LSDLPMNNAITIAA

-1400 LIISN
+1400 FIISN

-1453 GVIVAMEILG
+1453 GVVVAMEILG

-1542 AISVG
+1542 GISVG

-1572 LVQGIIALVAVF
+1572 LVQGLIALVAVF

-1594 SPIAP
+1594 SPITP

-1635 TTDGSNIIGNALKS
+1635 TTDGSNVIGNALKS
-1649 IWNFFSNVFSNIF
+1649 IWDFFSNVFGNIF
-1662 HTIGSAVSHF
+1662 HTIGSAVSRF
-1672 ASSAAQMAS
+1672 ASSAGQMAS

-1712 VGEWKDAGINLI
+1712 VGEWKDAGVNLI

-1756 LGIRSPSR
+1756 LGIHSPSR
-1764 LFKGIGKYCDLGLV
+1764 LFKGIGQYCDLGLV
-1778 NGLKEY
+1778 NGFKEY
-1784 SSKVSN
+1784 SSKVAN

-1838 QINSLLSNNKAM
+1838 QLNSLLSNNKAM
-1850 TISADMNANY
+1850 TISTDMNTNY